1 MKRVLL
7 VLIALSFFTAHSA
20 AQVTFGDLQ
29 LNESNELLFSA
40 SSTVPGHGS
49 HRTLLHADASD
60 HSVVQRSVFPERIMR
75 LGDTGRIQVQNRFGV
90 FRNPADEDS
99 SERDAG
105 DRDTN
110 DADGPPRPAPY
121 FTPVSEFPSFVDGG
135 DVRSGKTVAV
145 GSSPD
150 GRYLSYLEP
159 TSPGYGDLILHD
171 IQSDQRTTISQRVEL
186 SLDSP
191 PLRWSEDSDYLVYTK
206 ENSLYYFSLLH
217 HRNSR
222 TLNEA
227 QRRLGPG
234 GIAAAQWGSGNT
246 LYYLRGSLVYRV
258 QGLELFTRSLYQDVL
273 KVGTVIGKIPYSFD
287 SNFDRFWIAPG
298 GDKILVSKDGRSV
311 NVLFLETDDYTSTGD
326 SLSLP
331 YMYLPR
337 NTRVQTV
344 LWSSQDVVTV
354 LTAGVLHGEQKSQ
367 VYRIDL
373 ADEAGRSRFS
383 PTEDEGVRGMELS
396 PDGDHV
402 AVWTSEGVSIRHY
415 ADWSEAR
422 AIEHPGLM
430 HAIWQDRT
438 HLVLAGRH
446 TIERV
451 DVGADT
457 ANDAGR
463 EVLMLSSADEF
474 GFDSESGVIR
484 ARSGESLFE
493 LTATGWQRIADE
505 DLAVADTRVAGDE
518 YRVYL
523 EDRTRGS
530 YRNMVMIRDLE
541 SYGTEPLFSA
551 TRLRYE
557 PFPEND
563 ETVDFTNFTH
573 GSRIRRREIALTFN
587 AIDSV
592 AGLTEI
598 LNTLAEYDVRATF
611 FLNGD
616 FIQRHPGAV
625 REIAESGH
633 EVGSLF
639 YTYFDMSDDRF
650 ELDEEFIKQGLARN
664 EDEYFDVT
672 GRELSLLWH
681 APYYFSAPSIISAA
695 QEMNYTYIGR
705 DVDSLDWVPF
715 RDESGLSRLYRPTAE
730 IIEEVIA
737 EKQPGSIVAMTV
749 GKPGDDR
756 PDGGRQDY
764 LFHRLDVL
772 MNALIE
778 QGYEIVPISTLMEHA
793 R

>member
-1 MKRVLL
+1 
-7 VLIALSFFTAHSA
+7 VLIALSLVTVHSA
-20 AQVTFGDLQ
+20 AQVTFDDLH
-29 LNESNELLFSA
+29 LNESDELLFTA
-40 SSTVPGHGS
+40 SSTVPGLGS
-49 HRTLLHADASD
+49 HRTLLHADVTD
-60 HSVVQRSVFPERIMR
+60 RSVHTLSVFPERIMT

-90 FRNPADEDS
+90 FRNPAED
-99 SERDAG
+99 DAPGEHTG
-105 DRDTN
+105 DGSGD
-110 DADGPPRPAPY
+110 PPRP
-121 FTPVSEFPSFVDGG
+121 TPHFMPVAEFPSFVDGG
-135 DVRSGKTVAV
+135 EVRSGKTVAV
-145 GSSPD
+145 GASPD

-159 TSPGYGDLILHD
+159 TSPAYGNLILHD
-171 IQSDQRTTISQRVEL
+171 IRSNQRTTISQNVEL

-191 PLRWSEDSDYLVYTK
+191 PLRWSADSDYFVYTK
-206 ENSLYYFSLLH
+206 DNTLYYFSVVQ
-217 HRNSR
+217 HRNGR
-222 TLNEA
+222 TLNEE
-227 QRRLGPG
+227 RRQLGPG
-234 GIAAAQWGSGNT
+234 GIAAVYWGNGNT
-246 LYYLRGSLVYRV
+246 LYYVRGSLVYRV

-287 SNFDRFWIAPG
+287 PNFDRFWIAPG

-344 LWSSQDVVTV
+344 LWSTDDVVTL
-354 LTAGVLHGEQKSQ
+354 LTASILHGEQTSQ

-373 ADEAGRSRFS
+373 ADEEGRSRFS
-383 PTEDEGVRGMELS
+383 ATEDENVLGIELS
-396 PDGDHV
+396 PDGSHV
-402 AVWTSEGVSIRHY
+402 AVWTPAAVSIRRY
-415 ADWSEAR
+415 ADWSEVDTR
-422 AIEHPGLM
+422 DHPGLI
-430 HAIWQDRT
+430 HAVWQNATD
-438 HLVLAGRH
+438 LILAGRH

-451 DVGADT
+451 DVSADPDRE
-457 ANDAGR
+457 DAR
-463 EVLMLSSADEF
+463 ELLMLSSADEF
-474 GFDSESGVIR
+474 GFGPESGVIR
-484 ARSGESLFE
+484 ARSGDALFE
-493 LTATGWQRIADE
+493 LTAAGWQQIPGE
-505 DLAVADTRVAGDE
+505 DLAVADTEVASGD

-523 EDRTRGS
+523 EDRSRGS
-530 YRNMVMIRDLE
+530 YRNMVMIRNLE
-541 SYGTEPLFSA
+541 SYGTVPLFSA
-551 TRLRYE
+551 AQLRYE
-557 PFPEND
+557 SFPED
-563 ETVDFTNFTH
+563 EDQVDFTTFTH

-592 AGLTEI
+592 AGITEI

-616 FIQRHPGAV
+616 FIRRHPGAV

-633 EVGSLF
+633 EVGNLF
-639 YTYFDMSDDRF
+639 YTYFDMADDRF
-650 ELDEEFIKQGLARN
+650 ELDQEFIKQGLARN

-681 APYYFSAPSIISAA
+681 APYYFAAPTIISAA
-695 QEMNYTYIGR
+695 QELNYSYIGR
-705 DVDSLDWVPF
+705 DVDSLDWVPV
-715 RDESGLSRLYRPTAE
+715 RDASGLSRLYRPTAE

-756 PDGGRQDY
+756 PDGGRNDY

-778 QGYEIVPISTLMEHA
+778 RGYEMVPVSTLMENA